1 MEHPRLFADGDAL
14 VERIRGYCLTL
25 PEAAESMAHGRPQWK
40 AGEKGKVFAVLGSTM
55 DRPDTLVF
63 KPDPAEA
70 PAWREDPRVFVPK
83 YWGPSGWLAIDL
95 DRSGADRTEIEQ
107 LIETSY
113 RQVALKRQLDA
124 LDGDSRPSDP

>member
-1 MEHPRLFADGDAL
+1 MEHPLLFDDGDAL
-14 VERIRGYCLTL
+14 VSRSRALALAL
-25 PEAAESMAHGRPQWK
+25 PEAVETLNHGRPSWK
-40 AGEKGKVFAVLGSTM
+40 AGEKGRAFAVLGATM
-55 DRPDTLVF
+55 DRSDTLVF

-95 DRSGADRTEIEQ
+95 DRSAADWSETRE

-113 RQVALKRQLDA
+113 RQVALRRQLAVLDA
-124 LDGDSRPSDP
+124 VM

>member
-1 MEHPRLFADGDAL
+1 MEHPLLFDDGDAL
-14 VERIRGYCLTL
+14 VHRIRALALGL
-25 PEAAESMAHGRPQWK
+25 PEAVETLNHGRPSWK
-40 AGEKGKVFAVLGSTM
+40 AGEKGRAFAVLGATM

-70 PAWREDPRVFVPK
+70 PAWREDPRVFIPK

-95 DRSGADRTEIEQ
+95 DRTATDWSETRE

-113 RQVALKRQLDA
+113 RQVALRRQLAVLDA
-124 LDGDSRPSDP
+124 VM

>member
-1 MEHPRLFADGDAL
+1 MEHPLLFEKGDAL
-14 VERIRGYCLTL
+14 VERIRSLCLGL
-25 PEAAESMAHGRPQWK
+25 PEAVETLNHGRPSWK
-40 AGEKGKVFAVLGSTM
+40 AGEKGRAFAVLGASM

-95 DRSGADRTEIEQ
+95 DRSARDRSETSE

-113 RQVALKRQLDA
+113 RQVALRRQLA
-124 LDGDSRPSDP
+124 VLDGVM

>member
-1 MEHPRLFADGDAL
+1 VSEHPLLFERGDPLVADIRAL
-14 VERIRGYCLTL
+14 CLAL
-25 PEAAESMAHGRPQWK
+25 PEAVETLNHGRPSWK
-40 AGEKGKVFAVLGSTM
+40 AGEKGRAFAVLGATM

-83 YWGPSGWLAIDL
+83 YWGPSGWLAIEL
-95 DRSGADRTEIEQ
+95 DRTARDWSETRE

-113 RQVALKRQLDA
+113 RQVALRRQLAVLDA
-124 LDGDSRPSDP
+124 VM

>member
-1 MEHPRLFADGDAL
+1 MEHPLLFEDGDPL
-14 VERIRGYCLTL
+14 VARIRALALAL
-25 PEAAESMAHGRPQWK
+25 PEAVETLNHGRPSWK
-40 AGEKGKVFAVLGSTM
+40 AGDKGRAFAVLGASM
-55 DRPDTLVF
+55 NRPDTLVF

-95 DRSGADRTEIEQ
+95 DRSARDWSETRE

-113 RQVALKRQLDA
+113 RQVALRRQLAVLDA
-124 LDGDSRPSDP
+124 VM

>member
-1 MEHPRLFADGDAL
+1 MEHPLLFEEGDAL
-14 VERIRGYCLTL
+14 VERIRSLCLGL
-25 PEAAESMAHGRPQWK
+25 PEAVETLNHGRPSWK
-40 AGEKGKVFAVLGSTM
+40 AGEKGRAFAALGAPM

-95 DRSGADRTEIEQ
+95 DRGTRDWSETSE

-113 RQVALKRQLDA
+113 RQVALRRQLAVLDA
-124 LDGDSRPSDP
+124 VM

>member
-1 MEHPRLFADGDAL
+1 MEHPLLFEEGDPLVARVRAL
-14 VERIRGYCLTL
+14 CLAL
-25 PEAAESMAHGRPQWK
+25 PEAVETLNHGRPSWK
-40 AGEKGKVFAVLGSTM
+40 AGEKGRAFAVLGASM

-70 PAWREDPRVFVPK
+70 PAWREDARVFVPK

-95 DRSGADRTEIEQ
+95 DRTVPDWTETAE

-113 RQVALKRQLDA
+113 RQVALRRQLAVLDA
-124 LDGDSRPSDP
+124 VM

>member
-1 MEHPRLFADGDAL
+1 MEHPLLFEDGDPL
-14 VERIRGYCLTL
+14 VARIRTLALAL
-25 PEAAESMAHGRPQWK
+25 PEAVETLNHGRPSWK
-40 AGEKGKVFAVLGSTM
+40 AGDKGRAFAVLGASM
-55 DRPDTLVF
+55 NRPDTLVF

-95 DRSGADRTEIEQ
+95 DRSATDWSETRE

-113 RQVALKRQLDA
+113 RQVALRRQLAVLDA
-124 LDGDSRPSDP
+124 VM

>member
-1 MEHPRLFADGDAL
+1 MEHPLLFDDGDAL
-14 VERIRGYCLTL
+14 VERIRALSLRL
-25 PEAAESMAHGRPQWK
+25 PEAVETLNHGRPSWK
-40 AGEKGKVFAVLGSTM
+40 AGEKGRAFAVIGASM

-95 DRSGADRTEIEQ
+95 DRDAQDWSEASE

-113 RQVALKRQLDA
+113 RQVALRRQLAVLDA
-124 LDGDSRPSDP
+124 VM

>member
-1 MEHPRLFADGDAL
+1 MEHPLLFDDGDAL
-14 VERIRGYCLTL
+14 VARVRALALAL
-25 PEAAESMAHGRPQWK
+25 PEAVETLNHGRPSWK
-40 AGEKGKVFAVLGSTM
+40 AGEKGRAFAVLGASM
-55 DRPDTLVF
+55 ARRDTLVF

-95 DRSGADRTEIEQ
+95 DRASPDWSETRE

-113 RQVALKRQLDA
+113 RQVALRRQLAVLDA
-124 LDGDSRPSDP
+124 VM

>member
-1 MEHPRLFADGDAL
+1 MEHPLLFEEGDAL
-14 VERIRGYCLTL
+14 VERIRSLCLGL
-25 PEAAESMAHGRPQWK
+25 PEAVETLNHGRPSWK
-40 AGEKGKVFAVLGSTM
+40 AGEKGRAFAVLGASM

-83 YWGPSGWLAIDL
+83 YWGPSGWLGIDL
-95 DRSGADRTEIEQ
+95 DRGAQDWSETSE

-113 RQVALKRQLDA
+113 RQVALRRQLAVLDA
-124 LDGDSRPSDP
+124 VM

>member
-1 MEHPRLFADGDAL
+1 MEHPLLFDDGDAL
-14 VERIRGYCLTL
+14 VHRIRALALAL
-25 PEAAESMAHGRPQWK
+25 PEAVETLNHGRPSWK
-40 AGEKGKVFAVLGSTM
+40 AGEKGRAFAVLGATM

-95 DRSGADRTEIEQ
+95 DRSASDWSETRE

-113 RQVALKRQLDA
+113 RQVALRRQLAVLDA
-124 LDGDSRPSDP
+124 VM

>member
-1 MEHPRLFADGDAL
+1 MEHPLLFDDGDVL
-14 VERIRGYCLTL
+14 VERIRALSLRL
-25 PEAAESMAHGRPQWK
+25 PEAVETLNHGRPSWK
-40 AGEKGKVFAVLGSTM
+40 AGEKGRAFAVLGASM

-63 KPDPAEA
+63 KPDPVEA

-95 DRSGADRTEIEQ
+95 DRDAQDWSETSE

-113 RQVALKRQLDA
+113 RQVALRRQLAVLDA
-124 LDGDSRPSDP
+124 VM

>member
-1 MEHPRLFADGDAL
+1 MEHPLLFEEGDAL
-14 VERIRGYCLTL
+14 VKRIRSLCLRL
-25 PEAAESMAHGRPQWK
+25 PEAVETLNHGRPSWK
-40 AGEKGKVFAVLGSTM
+40 AGEKGRAFAVLGASM

-70 PAWREDPRVFVPK
+70 PAWREDERVFVPK

-95 DRSGADRTEIEQ
+95 DRSAPDWSETFE

-113 RQVALKRQLDA
+113 RQVALRRQLA
-124 LDGDSRPSDP
+124 VLDGVM

>member
-1 MEHPRLFADGDAL
+1 MEHPLLFDEGDVL
-14 VERIRGYCLTL
+14 VERIRALSRRL
-25 PEAAESMAHGRPQWK
+25 PEAVETLNHGRPSWK
-40 AGEKGKVFAVLGSTM
+40 AGEKGRAFAVLGASM

-95 DRSGADRTEIEQ
+95 DRDAQDWSETSE

-113 RQVALKRQLDA
+113 RQVALRRQLAVLDA
-124 LDGDSRPSDP
+124 VM

>member
-1 MEHPRLFADGDAL
+1 MEHPLLFEEGDPLVARVRAL
-14 VERIRGYCLTL
+14 CLAL
-25 PEAAESMAHGRPQWK
+25 PEAVETLNHGRPSWK
-40 AGEKGKVFAVLGSTM
+40 AGEKGRAFAVLGASM

-70 PAWREDPRVFVPK
+70 PAWREDARVFVPK

-95 DRSGADRTEIEQ
+95 DRTVPDGTETAE

-113 RQVALKRQLDA
+113 RQVALRRQLAVLDA
-124 LDGDSRPSDP
+124 VM

>member
-1 MEHPRLFADGDAL
+1 MWTMEHPLLFEEGDPLVARVRAL
-14 VERIRGYCLTL
+14 CLAL
-25 PEAAESMAHGRPQWK
+25 PEAVETLNHGRPSWK
-40 AGEKGKVFAVLGSTM
+40 AGEKGRAFAVLGASM

-70 PAWREDPRVFVPK
+70 PAWREDARVFVPK

-95 DRSGADRTEIEQ
+95 DRTVPDWTETAE

-113 RQVALKRQLDA
+113 RQVALRRQLAVLDA
-124 LDGDSRPSDP
+124 VM

>member
-1 MEHPRLFADGDAL
+1 MEHPLLFDEGDAL
-14 VERIRGYCLTL
+14 VERIRSICLSL
-25 PEAAESMAHGRPQWK
+25 PETVETMNHGRPSWK
-40 AGEKGKVFAVLGSTM
+40 AGEKGRAFAVLGASM
-55 DRPDTLVF
+55 DRTDTLVF

-95 DRSGADRTEIEQ
+95 DRSARDWSETTE

-113 RQVALKRQLDA
+113 RQVALRRQLAVLDA
-124 LDGDSRPSDP
+124 VM

>member
-1 MEHPRLFADGDAL
+1 MEHPLLFDDGDVL
-14 VERIRGYCLTL
+14 VERIRALSLRL
-25 PEAAESMAHGRPQWK
+25 PEAVETLNHGRPSWK
-40 AGEKGKVFAVLGSTM
+40 AGEKGRAFAVLGASM

-95 DRSGADRTEIEQ
+95 DRDAQDWSETSE

-113 RQVALKRQLDA
+113 RQVALRRQLAVLDA
-124 LDGDSRPSDP
+124 VM

>member
-1 MEHPRLFADGDAL
+1 MEHPLLFEEGDAL
-14 VERIRGYCLTL
+14 VHRIRALALAL
-25 PEAAESMAHGRPQWK
+25 PEAVETLNHGRPSWK
-40 AGEKGKVFAVLGSTM
+40 AGEKGRAFAVLGATM

-95 DRSGADRTEIEQ
+95 DRSASDWTETRE

-113 RQVALKRQLDA
+113 RQVALRRQLAVLDA
-124 LDGDSRPSDP
+124 VM